1 MSQHSTVFA
10 KTERARRKLEI
21 GRIRRELSL
30 ASESRRLGSAG
41 GTKYKCYQLL
51 FGKGSRAPPQGPFC
65 GEECKSDYRKWRTS
79 GVDVDELKTKC
90 RDCEQISG
98 LNVHI

>member
-30 ASESRRLGSAG
+30 ASESRRLGSA
-41 GTKYKCYQLL
+41 
-51 FGKGSRAPPQGPFC
+51 
-65 GEECKSDYRKWRTS
+65 
-79 GVDVDELKTKC
+79 
-90 RDCEQISG
+90 
-98 LNVHI
+98 